1 MVDIEDLS
9 RSCQSS
15 GSQFTFKNKLYSISY
30 DDEKLRPI
38 IDDFTLNAVKS
49 KINNWKKL
57 ETRMR
62 EFQKIYKISFRKADL
77 VASYKRLNLNDPKFY
92 N

>member
-38 IDDFTLNAVKS
+38 IDDFTLNDVKS
-49 KINNWKKL
+49 KFI
-57 ETRMR
+57 
-62 EFQKIYKISFRKADL
+62 I
-77 VASYKRLNLNDPKFY
+77 
-92 N
+92 